1 MSFEYGLY
9 IPGRGVFHRLDPRAK
24 IIWALIVLAFS
35 IYNGN
40 YMMNPIYGG
49 IIYASA
55 LLALISSKPTRFWY
69 KLFGGLTVVILFFSL
84 VFWPASAPRG
94 GRPIL
99 IIPILGWKYTDL
111 ALNLALSK
119 AFLVLSPII
128 AIAVI
133 FITSRPGDLFQALV
147 RWKLP
152 YRLAYIP
159 ILALR
164 FLPTVIVEI
173 RTITDA
179 QKSRALELEKG
190 SIPSRIRKYIAIFVP
205 LMIRMMRSAL
215 ELGVALDSKG
225 FGVMKTRTFSREL
238 RWRLYDTLMLC
249 MLIAVYI
256 ISLIILTKIPIWW

>member
-9 IPGRGVFHRLDPRAK
+9 VPGRSVFHRIDPRAK
-24 IIWALIVLAFS
+24 IIWALTVLAFS

-40 YMMNPIYGG
+40 YLMNPIYGG
-49 IIYASA
+49 MIYASV
-55 LLALISSKPTRFWY
+55 LIALISSKPTSFWY
-69 KLFGGLTVVILFFSL
+69 KLFGGLSVAILFFSL
-84 VFWPASAPRG
+84 LFWPASVPLG
-94 GRPIL
+94 GKPL
-99 IIPILGWKYTDL
+99 LVIPVLGWKYTDL
-111 ALNLALSK
+111 ALRLALSK

-128 AIAVI
+128 AIATI

-147 RWKLP
+147 KWRFP

-190 SIPSRIRKYIAIFVP
+190 SIPSRIRKYVAVFVP
-205 LMIRMMRSAL
+205 LMIRMMKSAL

-225 FGVMKTRTFSREL
+225 FGAMKTRTFSKEL
-238 RWRLYDTLMLC
+238 RWRIYDTLILIMFTALYAV
-249 MLIAVYI
+249 MLIVITRFLA
-256 ISLIILTKIPIWW
+256 W